1 MRSTEAAR
9 AMLAATL
16 LCTLA
21 AGCAGTDSASGKDT
35 LTIATANTAD
45 CIDPAQNL
53 TANASPFVRPL
64 VDSLVYQ
71 NPADGSL
78 HPWLARSWSGND
90 TATEFTFVLRTDVTF
105 SDGTPFDAAAVKTT
119 WDGIVGL
126 GAQAAT
132 ANSLLA
138 GYVESVVKSPD
149 TVSVRFSTPKSSFV
163 QATSTTALAPIS
175 AAAWSLGPQ
184 ERCAGKFAGTGPFT
198 LQSIQAKERVSL
210 VRREDYR
217 WGAAPW
223 QPGAAAL
230 ARIDFQLVKE
240 PGVQFD
246 ALSSGTVDAATG
258 ISQRQIDGLAGDR
271 YTTTRIQSPGIVY
284 TITPNTT
291 RGPLTDDTV
300 RRALIA
306 ATDRR
311 QLVGTAL
318 AGGAPPA
325 TSILAANTPGY
336 LELGNEL
343 AFDRNRAASL
353 LDSAGWRPG
362 PDGVRVRNGQ
372 RLSLAVTYPSVDQ
385 VNGPLLELLQ
395 QQWAQSGIELRLRG
409 LPVAELS
416 PTQDAGDYDL
426 LVFNQNRGD
435 PDVLRTVFAAAGKNR
450 ARIAA
455 DDPLNTALDQ
465 QSAQAEPDKR
475 GATVGQIQRTILQR
489 GLAVPLYEPG
499 SLVAADSRL
508 NGYSVDGTFHDTR
521 WAP

>member
-1 MRSTEAAR
+1 MRAADAAR
-9 AMLAATL
+9 AALAAGI
-16 LCTLA
+16 LCTLT
-21 AGCAGTDSASGKDT
+21 AGCGGTDSASGKDT

-45 CIDPAQNL
+45 CLDPAQNL
-53 TANASPFVRPL
+53 TANSSPFVRPL

-78 HPWLARSWSGND
+78 HPWLARSWSSND

-105 SDGTPFDAAAVKTT
+105 SDGTRFDAAAVKTT

-132 ANSLLA
+132 ANSLLS
-138 GYVESVVKSPD
+138 GYLESRVTSPD
-149 TVSVRFSTPKSSFV
+149 TLTVRFATPKSSFV

-175 AAAWSLGPQ
+175 PAAWGTGPH

-198 LQSIQAKERVSL
+198 LQSIQGKERLSL
-210 VRREDYR
+210 VRRQDYR
-217 WGAAPW
+217 WGAESW
-223 QPGAAAL
+223 RPGAAAL
-230 ARIDFQLVKE
+230 ARIDFELVKE

-246 ALSSGTVDAATG
+246 ALASGTVDAATG
-258 ISQRQIDGLAGDR
+258 ISKRQIGSLPANR
-271 YTTTRIQSPGIVY
+271 YTTTTIQSPGIVY

-291 RGPLTDDTV
+291 RGPLADDAV

-311 QLVGTAL
+311 QLVDIAL
-318 AGGAPPA
+318 GGGAPPA
-325 TSILAANTPGY
+325 TSILATNTPGY
-336 LELGNEL
+336 LELRDEL
-343 AFDRNRAASL
+343 AFDRNRAAGL
-353 LDSAGWRPG
+353 LDNAGWRPG
-362 PDGVRVRNGQ
+362 PDGIRAKDGK

-385 VNGPLLELLQ
+385 VDAPLLELLQ
-395 QQWAQSGIELRLRG
+395 QQWAQCGIELTLRG

-426 LVFNQNRGD
+426 LVFSQNRGD

-450 ARIAA
+450 AHITA
-455 DDPLNTALDQ
+455 DDPLNAALDQ

-475 GATVGQIQRTILQR
+475 RETVGRIQHAIVER
-489 GLAVPLYEPG
+489 GLSDPLYETG
-499 SLVAADSRL
+499 SLVASDAKLTR
-508 NGYSVDGTFHDTR
+508 YSVDGSFHDTA
-521 WAP
+521 WTS

>member
-1 MRSTEAAR
+1 MRTTDAAR
-9 AMLAATL
+9 ALFATTL
-16 LCTLA
+16 LCALA
-21 AGCAGTDSASGKDT
+21 AGCAGTDSVSGKDT

-53 TANASPFVRPL
+53 TANSSPFVRPL

-71 NPADGSL
+71 NPVDGSL
-78 HPWLARSWSGND
+78 HPWLARSWSGNA

-105 SDGTPFDAAAVKTT
+105 SDGTPFDAAAVKAT
-119 WDGIVGL
+119 WDGIVAL

-138 GYVESVVKSPD
+138 GYVETVVSGQD
-149 TVSVRFSTPKSSFV
+149 TVTVRFSSPKSSFV

-175 AAAWSLGPQ
+175 PGAWSLAPQ
-184 ERCAGKFAGTGPFT
+184 QRCAGKFAGTGPFT
-198 LQSIQAKERVSL
+198 LESIQGKERVSL
-210 VRREDYR
+210 VRRKDYR

-223 QPGAAAL
+223 QPGPAAL
-230 ARIDFQLVKE
+230 ARIDFELVKE

-246 ALSSGTVDAATG
+246 ALSAGTVDAASG
-258 ISQRQIDGLAGDR
+258 ISQRQIGSLPADR

-311 QLVGTAL
+311 QLVGVAL
-318 AGGAPPA
+318 GGGPPLA

-336 LELGNEL
+336 LELGGEL
-343 AFDRNRAASL
+343 AFDRNRAATL
-353 LDSAGWRPG
+353 LDNAGWRPG
-362 PDGVRVRNGQ
+362 PDGVRAKNGQ
-372 RLSLAVTYPSVDQ
+372 RLTLAVTYPSIDQ

-395 QQWAQSGIELRLRG
+395 QQWAQSGIELKLRG

-426 LVFNQNRGD
+426 LVFSQNRGD

-450 ARIAA
+450 ARITA
-455 DDPLNTALDQ
+455 DDPINAALDQ
-465 QSAQAEPDKR
+465 QAAQSEPDKR
-475 GATVGQIQRTILQR
+475 SATVGQIQRTILER
-489 GLAVPLYEPG
+489 GLAVPLYETG
-499 SLVAADSRL
+499 SLVASDSRL
-508 NGYSVDGTFHDTR
+508 HGYSLDGSFHDTA
-521 WAP
+521 WAT